1 MLLIN
6 KFSTLIPTRTNFI
19 LPRGFSFNLAFL
31 IWCIASTVLLEA
43 WDSLVMQ
50 AIMTPGYGAVN
61 TRMDLISRNMTL
73 GLVIMYHHISYILTT

>member
-31 IWCIASTVLLEA
+31 IWCIASGFLLEMFDKLLLEA
-43 WDSLVMQ
+43 QLTKEY
-50 AIMTPGYGAVN
+50 AYVN
-61 TRMDLISRNMTL
+61 TIEDLINKNISL
-73 GLVIMYHHISYILTT
+73 GLDI